1 MASKVIP
8 ALLLLGFLVIV
19 MVSFHPVA
27 LPSVSSSILAARKKP
42 TGDTNLKRYWMV
54 FLKGGPHRNQ
64 TAVAASA
71 IQTAH
76 LQHIHQLS
84 RAGKLLVTGPFDG
97 EGDLKGIY
105 ILDCRDSLEAVKLVK
120 EDPAVR
126 TGRLRFEMLPW
137 WTEKNCVFR

>member
-8 ALLLLGFLVIV
+8 AILLLGFLVIV

-27 LPSVSSSILAARKKP
+27 LPSISSSLAAREKP
-42 TGDTNLKRYWMV
+42 TPDTNLKRYWMV

-64 TAVAASA
+64 TAVAAA
-71 IQTAH
+71 GIQAAH

-84 RAGKLLVTGPFDG
+84 KAGKLLVTGPFDQ
-97 EGDLKGIY
+97 EGNLKGIF

-126 TGRLRFEMLPW
+126 TGRLCFEILPW